1 MIKFK
6 IKLEWIFDY
15 YIAYFLYNPKKIDRY
30 FQYMDQKWEIE
41 PEIIQPIDTY
51 FRIFHFVNAFAG
63 DISNPYFKWFG
74 FW

>member
-30 FQYMDQKWEIE
+30 FRYMDQKWEIE
-41 PEIIQPIDTY
+41 PEMIQQ
-51 FRIFHFVNAFAG
+51 G
-63 DISNPYFKWFG
+63 DSPNTNN
-74 FW
+74 